1 MTVKT
6 VYIDQNQ
13 SELFGSPYFEGGQ
26 LIAAADAL
34 LNSKAE
40 GYDAEH
46 TALLSKF
53 AGKTLILNR
62 NEEDAP
68 GWWFFSSKDT
78 FQETCTA
85 I

>member
-6 VYIDQNQ
+6 VYLDKYQ
-13 SELFGSPYFEGGQ
+13 SEKFDAPYFAGGR
-26 LIAAADAL
+26 LVIAADAL
-34 LNSKAE
+34 LKSKGGC

-68 GWWFFSSKDT
+68 GSWFFSAKNVL
-78 FQETCTA
+78 QA
-85 I
+85 

>member
-6 VYIDQNQ
+6 VYLDKYQ
-13 SELFGSPYFEGGQ
+13 SEKFDAPYFKGGQ
-26 LIAAADAL
+26 LIVAADTL
-34 LNSKAE
+34 LNSKTV

-68 GWWFFSSKDT
+68 GWWFFSAKNVL
-78 FQETCTA
+78 QA
-85 I
+85 